1 MFSFTYESLVRK
13 VNLLHGEAPFLNVQ
27 VIGRSLCGRGLF
39 ALRLG
44 NPCGGALIVAGL
56 RGGEGAAGAALL
68 QWAQTVCR
76 CVKTSLPLC
85 GVDLAR
91 VLSQTGI
98 TLLPCLNPDGL
109 EIFTR
114 GAKGAGSLRP
124 FVQSITQS
132 GVLWQANAA
141 GVRLDRQFPCG
152 FEEIAQQQKAN
163 GDDRPAPDGFCGN
176 APLSEPET
184 RALAAFCRSER
195 FSRALVL
202 ETGEDL
208 LSVFP
213 AQTGTQT
220 RNTVLTTK
228 MLAACA
234 GVPFLLPT
242 AMEQSGAFPAWFAET
257 TGQNAFALSLSSDGD
272 AFYHRIEE
280 ALVLY
285 AVL

>member
-1 MFSFTYESLVRK
+1 MVRK

-56 RGGEGAAGAALL
+56 RGGEGTAGAALL

-76 CVKTSLPLC
+76 CVKTRLPLC

-124 FVQSITQS
+124 FVQTITQC

-152 FEEIAQQQKAN
+152 FEAVAQQQKATCT
-163 GDDRPAPDGFCGN
+163 DHPSADGFFGN

-195 FSRALVL
+195 FSRALLL
-202 ETGEDL
+202 EEGEDL

-213 AQTGTQT
+213 AQTEKQT

-242 AMEQSGAFPAWFAET
+242 LQEQSGTFPAWFAET
-257 TGQNAFALSLSSDGD
+257 MGQNAFTLSLNSDGD
-272 AFYHRIEE
+272 TYCRRAEE